1 MDQLARVSKD
11 HPGWSLTEI
20 KNLSV
25 RERINWIKRENVEAK
40 QLMERMGLN
49 DG

>member
-1 MDQLARVSKD
+1 MDQLARITKD
-11 HPGWSLTEI
+11 RPGWTLTEI

-25 RERINWIKRENVEAK
+25 RERINWIKRENVEAR
-40 QLMERMGLN
+40 QLMERMGLT